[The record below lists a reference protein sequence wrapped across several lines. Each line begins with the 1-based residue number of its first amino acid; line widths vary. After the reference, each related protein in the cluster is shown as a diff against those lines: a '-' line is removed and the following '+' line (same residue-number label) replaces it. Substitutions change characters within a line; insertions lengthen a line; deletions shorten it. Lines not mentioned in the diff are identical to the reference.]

1 MGLKEIDMLGER
13 SVESNYRNQCLLKRK
28 YWSLITG
35 SDYKY
40 STG

>member
-13 SVESNYRNQCLLKRK
+13 SVGYNYWNQCLHKRK

-35 SDYKY
+35 SGYKY
-40 STG
+40 NG